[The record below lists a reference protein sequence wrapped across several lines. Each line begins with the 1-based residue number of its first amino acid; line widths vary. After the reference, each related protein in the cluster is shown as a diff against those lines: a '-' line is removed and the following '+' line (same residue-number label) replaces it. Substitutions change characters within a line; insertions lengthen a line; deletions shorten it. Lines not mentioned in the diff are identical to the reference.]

1 MEKKYRI
8 YSDSDAPVK
17 NSTNEKKEACEVSE
31 QPRNNGVYYSVSSND
46 SMTSNK
52 AYSMY

>member
-17 NSTNEKKEACEVSE
+17 NSRNEKKEAHEASE
-31 QPRNNGVYYSVSSND
+31 KPRNNGVYCSVSSND

-52 AYSMY
+52 VYSMY